1 MAFCTMGVLVVVL
14 VLFSAVET
22 KKGDVVLG
30 VLLEDDPRLP
40 YSLSRVAPA
49 IQLAVDVVNTRA
61 SLGSLRLVPRFV
73 RHLRCETFSMQV
85 GAMAMYYEH
94 QKDQHHCSKDRNRP
108 SVLLGPSCDFPAASI
123 VRLASYWNIPSM
135 TVAVPWALQNRRE
148 DAYKTSIRT
157 SVSSGE
163 VGRFALRFLDK
174 FTWTR
179 TFSVV
184 SHGGGP
190 GNHTCYFLV
199 RGVYDEWRVRDKV
212 HVQANVFEFNEIDF
226 NLESEESLS
235 QLDEKLGNMM
245 AEARGKSRVII
256 TCASA
261 PYVWRL
267 MKVAGQMGM
276 TNGDYVFLI
285 LDMFDHAYLQR
296 ETWVGSEDNPQ
307 EQQDVLDAFRAAF
320 VITVPRP
327 NTTAFRDF
335 SNKVREIGRKNFGFD
350 SNETLANPFVES
362 YFNDVLLYA
371 TALNGT
377 PGYNYTNGT
386 EMALRMRNLSFTGAD
401 GEEVVVKNGDRV
413 FDFFVLDLNR
423 SSESFVTALFYN
435 GSSQNFTE
443 LEKIDWVSS
452 EPMREPEDCVFTDNC
467 PDPVVIPT
475 TVIVLSVVIGVIVIA
490 SSTIIYFCKRKN
502 DLAVALRAEQEKL
515 VQWEDIQMDEG
526 RHVEGGSVY
535 RMQVAP
541 AEAADLQRWHSRL
554 TLGAVQVFATTGIYQ
569 GKRVVI
575 KDADCE
581 KAAIT
586 LTDDILLELKRMRD
600 LAHDHVVRFVGV
612 CFKSPRVFIL
622 TEYCPRGS
630 LQDTL
635 ENEEIHL
642 DIEFQCSLM
651 HDIAKGMVYLHS
663 SEVHYHGN
671 LKSSNCVVD
680 SRFVVKLT
688 DFGLPTFRA
697 PLNKPPQGESCYRKR
712 LWTAP
717 ELLRGCNLTV
727 HAIHRADVY
736 SFGIIMQ
743 EIVERQGAFYMA
755 DDPNASAQDIVEKV
769 QRGYENDGGLCRPD
783 VPIIDDA
790 RYSKALQ
797 TLMQQC
803 WEEDPNLRPEFG
815 SIRTQM
821 RQIDRGRNLMDTLL
835 SRLEQYASNLEEMVQ
850 ERTEELAVEKK
861 KSDELLYQM
870 LPQAVAE
877 DLRQGRSVEAET
889 YDRVTIYFSDIVG
902 FTGLVESMKPVEVVD
917 LLNDLYTLW
926 DKIISRYNVYKVE
939 TIGDAYMLVSGLPK
953 RNGNKHAREIAG
965 VSLALRQAVQDTM
978 KIRNRPDQKLKIRIG
993 LHSGP
998 CAAGVVGLKMPRY
1011 CLFGDTVNIASRM
1024 ESNGEAMKIHVS
1036 PETKRDLEYFTSFIL
1051 QERGEI
1057 IVKGR
1062 ELPMTTY
1069 WLLGELQAPETVV

>member
-1 MAFCTMGVLVVVL
+1 MEGLASALSLLLLIVETTSDTVRLGVILEDRSSEPYSYSYVAPAVQLAVDQVNTEGWLGPHQLTVQYQKITNLGQYAAIRVAMGMYYNDSGSKPDLFLGPTSEYPAQTVVRLAAFWEVPVMTCSIVWLLGRKNDPQDNGNYETVIRTVPTTDDLGQLVLRLYDRYNWTRGYQFYHKAKGNSDDLCYFVQGGIWSEWVGAAKDQGLAALTHETIGEFSQDDYDLTDPDSLREVDERFADELTRMKGVSRVL
-14 VLFSAVET
+14 VLLSAVET

-40 YSLSRVAPA
+40 YSLSRAAPA

-73 RHLRCETFSMQV
+73 HHLRCETFSMQV

-226 NLESEESLS
+226 DLESEESLS

-245 AEARGKSRVII
+245 AEARGKSR
-256 TCASA
+256 
-261 PYVWRL
+261 
-267 MKVAGQMGM
+267 
-276 TNGDYVFLI
+276 
-285 LDMFDHAYLQR
+285 DMFDHAYLQR

-371 TALNGT
+371 TALNRT

-630 LQDTL
+630 LQ
-635 ENEEIHL
+635 
-642 DIEFQCSLM
+642 
-651 HDIAKGMVYLHS
+651 
-663 SEVHYHGN
+663 
-671 LKSSNCVVD
+671 
-680 SRFVVKLT
+680 
-688 DFGLPTFRA
+688 
-697 PLNKPPQGESCYRKR
+697 
-712 LWTAP
+712 
-717 ELLRGCNLTV
+717 
-727 HAIHRADVY
+727 
-736 SFGIIMQ
+736 
-743 EIVERQGAFYMA
+743 
-755 DDPNASAQDIVEKV
+755 
-769 QRGYENDGGLCRPD
+769 
-783 VPIIDDA
+783 
-790 RYSKALQ
+790 
-797 TLMQQC
+797 
-803 WEEDPNLRPEFG
+803 
-815 SIRTQM
+815 
-821 RQIDRGRNLMDTLL
+821 
-835 SRLEQYASNLEEMVQ
+835 
-850 ERTEELAVEKK
+850 
-861 KSDELLYQM
+861 
-870 LPQAVAE
+870 
-877 DLRQGRSVEAET
+877 
-889 YDRVTIYFSDIVG
+889 
-902 FTGLVESMKPVEVVD
+902 
-917 LLNDLYTLW
+917 
-926 DKIISRYNVYKVE
+926 
-939 TIGDAYMLVSGLPK
+939 
-953 RNGNKHAREIAG
+953 
-965 VSLALRQAVQDTM
+965 
-978 KIRNRPDQKLKIRIG
+978 
-993 LHSGP
+993 
-998 CAAGVVGLKMPRY
+998 
-1011 CLFGDTVNIASRM
+1011 
-1024 ESNGEAMKIHVS
+1024 
-1036 PETKRDLEYFTSFIL
+1036 
-1051 QERGEI
+1051 
-1057 IVKGR
+1057 
-1062 ELPMTTY
+1062 
-1069 WLLGELQAPETVV
+1069 

>member
-1 MAFCTMGVLVVVL
+1 MEGLTLALVPLLLIVGTTGDTVRFGVILEDQNPSEPYSYGHVGPAVELAVQRINREGWLGPHRLMAQYQKITKMSQYTALTVAMGMYENDSGNLDFFLGPTSEYLAQTVIRLAAFWKVPVMTCSIVWRLGVKGDPRDDGNYETVVRTVPTSGDLGKL
-14 VLFSAVET
+14 VLRLYQEYDWTRGFQLYHKGNDDDSCYFLQSGIWSEWHIVNEERDLEPLTHESIGEFSQDEFNLTDPAGRREMDKRFADELERVRAVSR
-22 KKGDVVLG
+22 
-30 VLLEDDPRLP
+30 DDPRLM

-49 IQLAVDVVNTRA
+49 IQLAVKVVNSRG
-61 SLGSLRLVPRFV
+61 SLGSLPLVPRFV

-85 GAMAMYYEH
+85 GAMAMYYDH
-94 QKDQHHCSKDRNRP
+94 KTGHDTQHHCSKDRKRP
-108 SVLLGPSCDFPAASI
+108 SILLGPSCDFPAASI
-123 VRLASYWNIPSM
+123 VRLASYWNIPFM
-135 TVAVPWALQNRRE
+135 TVAVPMALQNRRE
-148 DAYKTSIRT
+148 DAYKTGIRT

-163 VGRFALRFLDK
+163 VGRFALRVLAK
-174 FTWTR
+174 FKWTR

-199 RGVYDEWRVRDKV
+199 RGIYDEWRVREGV
-212 HVQANVFEFNEIDF
+212 HVQANVFEF
-226 NLESEESLS
+226 EEDNFDLKSQEGLS
-235 QLDEKLGNMM
+235 RLDEKLRSMM
-245 AEARGKSRVII
+245 TEAKTKARVII

-267 MKVAGQMGM
+267 MKVAREMGM

-285 LDMFDHAYLQR
+285 VDVFDHAYLQPD
-296 ETWVGSEDNPQ
+296 TWIGSEDNQQ
-307 EQQDVLDAFRAAF
+307 ERRDILDAFRAAF

-327 NTTAFRDF
+327 DTPAFREF
-335 SNKVREIGRKNFGFD
+335 SEQVREIGKQNFGFD
-350 SNETLANPFVES
+350 SGETLANPFVES

-386 EMALRMRNLSFTGAD
+386 EMALKMRNVSFIGAD

-413 FDFFVLDLNR
+413 FNFLVLDLNR
-423 SSESFVTALFYN
+423 SSERFVPALFYN
-435 GSSQNFTE
+435 GSSQNFTNMT
-443 LEKIDWVSS
+443 KIDWIIDRPMV
-452 EPMREPEDCVFTDNC
+452 EPPACVWNNTC
-467 PDPVVIPT
+467 P
-475 TVIVLSVVIGVIVIA
+475 GG
-490 SSTIIYFCKRKN
+490 KN
-502 DLAVALRAEQEKL
+502 DLAIALRSEQEKL

-526 RHVEGGSVY
+526 RAGEGSVY

-541 AEAADLQRWHSRL
+541 ADPGDMQKWHSRL
-554 TLGAVQVFATTGIYQ
+554 TLGGVQVFATTGIYK

-575 KDADCE
+575 KDADCD
-581 KAAIT
+581 KSAIN

-622 TEYCPRGS
+622 TEYCLRGS

-651 HDIAKGMVYLHS
+651 HDIVKGMGYLQS

-697 PLNKPPQGESCYRKR
+697 PLNKPPQGESCYRKK

-717 ELLRGCNLTV
+717 EMLRELKSDELTL
-727 HAIHRADVY
+727 HAIHKADVY

-743 EIVERQGAFYMA
+743 EIVQRQGPFYMA
-755 DDPNASAQDIVEKV
+755 DDPNASAQGKYIVEKV
-769 QRGYENDGGLCRPD
+769 KLGSQTNGRYYRPD
-783 VPIIDDA
+783 VPVIDDS
-790 RYSKALQ
+790 RYGKALQ

-861 KSDELLYQM
+861 IRRAS
-870 LPQAVAE
+870 LP
-877 DLRQGRSVEAET
+877 
-889 YDRVTIYFSDIVG
+889 
-902 FTGLVESMKPVEVVD
+902 
-917 LLNDLYTLW
+917 
-926 DKIISRYNVYKVE
+926 
-939 TIGDAYMLVSGLPK
+939 DA
-953 RNGNKHAREIAG
+953 A
-965 VSLALRQAVQDTM
+965 
-978 KIRNRPDQKLKIRIG
+978 
-993 LHSGP
+993 
-998 CAAGVVGLKMPRY
+998 
-1011 CLFGDTVNIASRM
+1011 
-1024 ESNGEAMKIHVS
+1024 
-1036 PETKRDLEYFTSFIL
+1036 
-1051 QERGEI
+1051 
-1057 IVKGR
+1057 
-1062 ELPMTTY
+1062 
-1069 WLLGELQAPETVV
+1069 

>member
-1 MAFCTMGVLVVVL
+1 MAFRAMGAVGIVL
-14 VLFSAVET
+14 VLFSVVET
-22 KKGDVVLG
+22 KKVDVVLG

-40 YSLSRVAPA
+40 YSLARVAPA
-49 IQLAVDVVNTRA
+49 IQLAVNVVNKRA
-61 SLGSLRLVPRFV
+61 SLGSLRLTPRFV
-73 RHLRCETFSMQV
+73 SNLRCETFSMQV

-94 QKDQHHCSKDRNRP
+94 QKGQHHCSKDRNRP

-163 VGRFALRFLDK
+163 VGRFVLRVLDK
-174 FTWTR
+174 FNWTR
-179 TFSVV
+179 SFSVA

-199 RGVYDEWRVRDKV
+199 RGIYDEWRVREGV
-212 HVQANVFEFNEIDF
+212 NVQANVFSEFQEVDF
-226 NLESEESLS
+226 DLESEEGLS
-235 QLDEKLGNMM
+235 RLDEKLRNTMT
-245 AEARGKSRVII
+245 EAKGKARVII

-296 ETWVGSEDNPQ
+296 KTWVGSEGNPQ
-307 EQQDVLDAFRAAF
+307 EQQAVLDAFRAAF
-320 VITVPRP
+320 IITVPRP
-327 NTTAFRDF
+327 NTTTFRNF
-335 SNKVREIGRKNFGFD
+335 SKQVREIGKQNFGFD
-350 SNETLANPFVES
+350 SQETLANPFVES
-362 YFNDVLLYA
+362 YYNDVMLYA
-371 TALNGT
+371 TALSRT
-377 PGYNYTNGT
+377 PGYNYSNGT

-413 FDFFVLDLNR
+413 FDFIVLDLNR
-423 SSESFVTALFYN
+423 SSGSFVAALSYN

-443 LEKIDWVSS
+443 LQTIDWVSS
-452 EPMREPEDCVFTDNC
+452 EPMREPEECVWDENC
-467 PDPVVIPT
+467 PDPEVIPS
-475 TVIVLSVVIGVIVIA
+475 TVIILSVVIGVIVIA
-490 SSTIIYFCKRKN
+490 SSVIIYFYKRKN
-502 DLAVALRAEQEKL
+502 DLAVALRSEQEKL

-526 RHVEGGSVY
+526 RPVEGSVY

-541 AEAADLQRWHSRL
+541 ADPADMQKWHSRL
-554 TLGAVQVFATTGIYQ
+554 TLGAVQVFATTGIYK

-575 KDADCE
+575 KDSDCQ
-581 KAAIT
+581 KSSIT
-586 LTDDILLELKRMRD
+586 MTDAVLLELKRMRD
-600 LAHDHVVRFVGV
+600 LGHDHVVRFVGV

-651 HDIAKGMVYLHS
+651 HDIVKGMVYLQS

-697 PLNKPPQGESCYRKR
+697 PPNKPPQGESCYRKR

-717 ELLRGCNLTV
+717 ELLRGCELTV
-727 HAIHRADVY
+727 HAVHKADVY
-736 SFGIIMQ
+736 GFGIIMQ
-743 EIVERQGAFYMA
+743 EIVQRQGPFYMA

-769 QRGYENDGGLCRPD
+769 QLGSQHGGKLCRPD
-783 VPIIDDA
+783 VPAIDDA
-790 RYSKALQ
+790 RYSKPLQ

-877 DLRQGRSVEAET
+877 NLRQGRSVEAET

-926 DKIISRYNVYKVE
+926 DKIISRYDVYKVE

-953 RNGNKHAREIAG
+953 RNGNEHARQIAG

-993 LHSGP
+993 LHTGP

-1036 PETKRDLEYFTSFIL
+1036 PETKRELEYFTSFIL